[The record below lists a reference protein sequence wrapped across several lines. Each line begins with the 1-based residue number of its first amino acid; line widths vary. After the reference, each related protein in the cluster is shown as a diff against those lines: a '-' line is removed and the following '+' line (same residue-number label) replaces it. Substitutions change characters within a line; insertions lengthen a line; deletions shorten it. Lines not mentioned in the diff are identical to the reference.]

1 MRSIDMNQIQIQK
14 IPQEVEDA
22 IMGKMVFTRDGIEQI
37 ALGNYAL
44 DFKKSFVFLGFTQN
58 KNKVILGD
66 IHTYGA
72 TQQDGTREVKYR
84 KCYGRIEYEIRN
96 KPNYV
101 KGEDGKFTFTGNTQ
115 YGEWRIVT
123 DGYRYSETI
132 IEVPL

>member
-1 MRSIDMNQIQIQK
+1 MKQTLIQT
-14 IPQEVEDA
+14 IPQAVEDA
-22 IMGKMVFTRDGIEQI
+22 VMGKMVFVRDGIEQI

-44 DFKKSFVFLGFTQN
+44 DFKKSYAFLGLTQN

-66 IHTYGA
+66 IHSFGA
-72 TQQDGTREVKYR
+72 MDQSGKREIKYN
-84 KCYGRIEYEIRN
+84 KCYGKIEYSVKN

-101 KGEDGKFTFTGNTQ
+101 KGEDGKYTFTGNTQ

-132 IEVPL
+132 LEVAL